1 MASLMKIALPI
12 WDHRVSPVFDVA
24 QHVLVV
30 EVSPRGMRLQRCRSL
45 PPTDPMA
52 RAQTLVDWRVEVLI
66 CGAISQALE
75 HLLKAQGVA
84 IVSRVRGEVAA
95 VLEAY
100 LAGRLDEPEF
110 AMPGCHVATDS
121 GGEARS
127 QLPHAAGPS
136 GLMCRDPAVA
146 RPDDQNHGR
155 S

>member
-1 MASLMKIALPI
+1 MKIALPI

-24 QHVLVV
+24 RYVLVV
-30 EVSPRGMRLQRCRSL
+30 DVGPRGMRLQKRRPLSQ
-45 PPTDPMA
+45 TDPVA
-52 RAQTLVDWRVEVLI
+52 RAQTLIDWGVEVLI

-136 GLMCRDPAVA
+136 GLMCRGPAVA
-146 RPDDQNHGR
+146 RPNDQSHRR